1 MINPINSSGLFSLKV
16 LFQNLF
22 LLVKLQNNLTEN
34 ASGRRVFKRVKERPI
49 SLGFLV
55 G

>member
-16 LFQNLF
+16 LSQNLF

-49 SLGFLV
+49 SLGSLV